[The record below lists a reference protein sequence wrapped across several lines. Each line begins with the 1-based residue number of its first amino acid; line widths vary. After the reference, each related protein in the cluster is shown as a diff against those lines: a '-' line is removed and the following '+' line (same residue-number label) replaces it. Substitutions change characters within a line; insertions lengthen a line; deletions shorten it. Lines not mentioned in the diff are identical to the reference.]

1 MAAMGGGEGRAKA
14 GGMVG
19 GQEKRRGVAPRST
32 SPGPA
37 ADLQPGALTRSPQRP
52 SPLSPAPSSQ
62 VRRCGPSAIAH
73 HARPAA
79 HCFPSTNRP
88 LPWPPRPALSP
99 ARLMPGSS
107 FVPACPLSPPP
118 ATLARPQPVRPRCT
132 PATPFAFSP
141 VRPAVSSWLVP
152 FLAGRRRGRW
162 AARPSS
168 LGRRPLPP
176 EGAQDDAEI
185 VCSRSL
191 ARALSLAPGNSHPEL
206 AKTVAD
212 RWVFSSLSLTSGH
225 AESNCSQG

>member
-88 LPWPPRPALSP
+88 LPWPLRPALSP
-99 ARLMPGSS
+99 VRLMPGSS

-118 ATLARPQPVRPRCT
+118 PLGPASAR
-132 PATPFAFSP
+132 SP
-141 VRPAVSSWLVP
+141 KMHSGNAIRLLTGSS
-152 FLAGRRRGRW
+152 
-162 AARPSS
+162 
-168 LGRRPLPP
+168 
-176 EGAQDDAEI
+176 
-185 VCSRSL
+185 SRQLL
-191 ARALSLAPGNSHPEL
+191 ARALSRGSPAWSLGRPPVVSRPSP
-206 AKTVAD
+206 VAA
-212 RWVFSSLSLTSGH
+212 RRRAG
-225 AESNCSQG
+225 